1 MKASISFDFKEMKEH
16 IKIGKKDINSNLCS
30 TFLDILSIDTDYI
43 NNEIIKKIDFNNPND
58 IKNAY
63 KKVYKIQPLLF
74 IDEFDFIKHLN
85 DFKDPQKT
93 ISDFDDSIFQLNTFI
108 NNQKKIDADSSI
120 INEFLNNL
128 KFLKQKRKNYIKITN
143 DFSKYINSCF
153 LIILNNIKLYKNMI
167 EACYIDNS
175 DVFFKGFSNLT
186 PLKKA
191 IFYAKFKFKEST
203 FFDNLPTNNIRFRFD
218 FASDELRKEFID
230 SAKTNPDKALKL
242 LFDEKISFSHE
253 YDCKTFEQFLQI
265 CFFTC
270 LVQDLNIKECQN
282 CKKYFIAYQ
291 RSDEKYCSRISPQDK
306 NKTCK
311 QYSSFENWKININ
324 SNEELKI
331 YRRIYMAKQMQTR
344 RNPNNIKLKE
354 SFNIW
359 KKEAQSKRNE
369 YVHGKIS
376 KKDFL
381 SWLNTNS

>member
-16 IKIGKKDINSNLCS
+16 IKFGKKDINSNICS

-43 NNEIIKKIDFNNPND
+43 NNEIIRKIDFSNPDD

-74 IDEFDFIKHLN
+74 IDEFNFIKHLN
-85 DFKDPQKT
+85 DFKNPQKT
-93 ISDFDDSIFQLNTFI
+93 ILDFDNSIFQLSTFI
-108 NNQKKIDADSSI
+108 NDQKKIDADSSI
-120 INEFLNNL
+120 INEFTNNL

-143 DFSKYINSCF
+143 DFSKYINANF
-153 LIILNNIKLYKNMI
+153 LIILNHIKLYKTMI
-167 EACYIDNS
+167 DVCYIDNS
-175 DVFFKGFSNLT
+175 DVLFKGFSELT

-191 IFYAKFKFKEST
+191 IFYAKFKFKESK
-203 FFDNLPTNNIRFRFD
+203 FFDNLPTNNIKFKFD
-218 FASDELRKEFID
+218 FASDELRKKFID
-230 SAKTNPDKALKL
+230 SAKSNPDKALKL

-270 LVQDLNIKECQN
+270 LVQNLNIKKCQN

-311 QYSSFENWKININ
+311 QYANFENWKININ
-324 SNEELKI
+324 SNEELKM

-344 RNPNNIKLKE
+344 RNPNDLKLKK
-354 SFNIW
+354 SFDNW
-359 KKEAQSKRNE
+359 KKEAQSIRNE
-369 YVHGKIS
+369 YVHGKIN